1 VANAQPIAALKEQ
14 QTMSNFE
21 KELYEQPDVVA
32 RLIAE
37 ESEHAGRLA
46 AEMRRRGV
54 QYVMVAGR
62 GTSDN
67 AGVYGKYLFAAM
79 NGIPVAMA
87 TPSLFSIYDTP
98 PRFGDALVLGI
109 SQSGQ
114 SPDIVSVLAE
124 ARQQGVLTAAFTNDP
139 ESPLAQQADHVLA
152 LHAGPELS
160 VAATKTYTAQ
170 LAAVALL
177 NAALSGDTGFLTA
190 LRAAPAAM
198 RSALELAPEVAR
210 IAERYRF
217 TDRLVVL
224 GRGYNLATAQEI
236 ALKLK
241 ETNYIAAE
249 PYSPADFIHGPTAM
263 VDENCPVMV
272 VAPSGARRR
281 DPGPLRRRGHPGGR
295 TAETAPAGE
304 RAGVAVAA
312 GGGAA
317 GPAAGPAHGARAR
330 PRPGP
335 PARSQQSHADTMR
348 REEQD
353 ECSPAQ

>member
-1 VANAQPIAALKEQ
+1 
-14 QTMSNFE
+14 MSDFE
-21 KELYEQPDVVA
+21 KELYEQPDVVT
-32 RLIAE
+32 RLIAAE
-37 ESEHAGRLA
+37 ADHAMQLVA
-46 AEMRRRGV
+46 DMRRRGV

-67 AGVYGKYLFAAM
+67 AGVYGKYLFAAL
-79 NGIPVAMA
+79 NRIPVAMA
-87 TPSLFSIYDTP
+87 TPSLFSIYRTP

-124 ARQQGVLTAAFTNDP
+124 ARRQGALTAAFTNDP
-139 ESPLAQQADHVLA
+139 VSPLAQQADHVLA

-177 NAALSGDTGFLTA
+177 NVALKGDSTLLSA
-190 LRAAPAAM
+190 LRAIPEAM
-198 RSALELAPEVAR
+198 RSALELAPAVAR

-249 PYSPADFIHGPTAM
+249 SYSPADFIHGPTAM
-263 VDENCPVMV
+263 VDENCPVMMV
-272 VAPSGARRR
+272 
-281 DPGPLRRRGHPGGR
+281 
-295 TAETAPAGE
+295 APAGE
-304 RAGVAVAA
+304 LLAELQDAIGLVALRGGEILVLSDDEATLAAGRLQLRLPAGTPEWLSPLVAVLPGQLLALHMVLER
-312 GGGAA
+312 GRD
-317 GPAAGPAHGARAR
+317 PDR
-330 PRPGP
+330 PRGLSKVTLT
-335 PARSQQSHADTMR
+335 R
-348 REEQD
+348 
-353 ECSPAQ
+353 

>member
-1 VANAQPIAALKEQ
+1 
-14 QTMSNFE
+14 MSDFE
-21 KELYEQPDVVA
+21 RELYEQPDVVS

-37 ESEHAGRLA
+37 EGEHAGRLA
-46 AEMRRRGV
+46 ADIRRRGV

-79 NGIPVAMA
+79 NKIPVAMA
-87 TPSLFSIYDTP
+87 TPSLFSIYGTP

-124 ARQQGVLTAAFTNDP
+124 AGRQGALTAAFTNDP
-139 ESPLAQQADHVLA
+139 DSPLAQQADHVLA

-177 NAALSGDTGFLTA
+177 NVALKGDSTLLSA
-190 LRAAPAAM
+190 LRAIPAAM
-198 RSALELAPEVAR
+198 RSALELAPQVAR
-210 IAERYRF
+210 VAERYRF
-217 TDRLVVL
+217 ADRLVVL

-272 VAPSGARRR
+272 VAPSGALLAELQEAIGLVAQRGGEILVLSDDEAPLAGGRLGLRLPGGAPEWLSPLVAVLPGQLLALHMVLERGR
-281 DPGPLRRRGHPGGR
+281 DPD
-295 TAETAPAGE
+295 
-304 RAGVAVAA
+304 
-312 GGGAA
+312 
-317 GPAAGPAHGARAR
+317 R
-330 PRPGP
+330 PRGLSKVTLT
-335 PARSQQSHADTMR
+335 R
-348 REEQD
+348 
-353 ECSPAQ
+353 

>member
-1 VANAQPIAALKEQ
+1 
-14 QTMSNFE
+14 MSNFE
-21 KELYEQPDVVA
+21 KELYEQPEVVA
-32 RLIAE
+32 RLISE
-37 ESEHAGRLA
+37 EGEHARQLA
-46 AEMRRRGV
+46 AEMRRRNV

-79 NGIPVAMA
+79 NGLPVAMA
-87 TPSLFSIYDTP
+87 TPSRFSLYDTP

-124 ARQQGVLTAAFTNDP
+124 ARKQGVLTAAFTNDLD
-139 ESPLAQQADHVLA
+139 SPLAQQADHLLA

-177 NAALSGDTGFLTA
+177 NAALSGDASLMAA
-190 LRAAPAAM
+190 LRALPATM
-198 RSALELAPEVAR
+198 RLALELAPQVAR
-210 IAERYRF
+210 VAERYRF

-272 VAPSGARRR
+272 VAPSGALLAELREAIGLAAQRGGEILVLSDDEATLAGGRLGLRLPAGVPEWLSPLPAVLPGQLLALYMVLERGR
-281 DPGPLRRRGHPGGR
+281 DPD
-295 TAETAPAGE
+295 
-304 RAGVAVAA
+304 
-312 GGGAA
+312 
-317 GPAAGPAHGARAR
+317 R
-330 PRPGP
+330 PRGLSKVTLT
-335 PARSQQSHADTMR
+335 R
-348 REEQD
+348 
-353 ECSPAQ
+353 

>member
-1 VANAQPIAALKEQ
+1 
-14 QTMSNFE
+14 MSDFE
-21 KELYEQPDVVA
+21 KELYEQPAVVT
-32 RLIAE
+32 RLVAE
-37 ESEHAGRLA
+37 EFDHASQLA
-46 AEMRRRGV
+46 TDMRRRGV

-79 NGIPVAMA
+79 NKTPVAMA
-87 TPSLFSIYDTP
+87 TPSLFSIYHTP

-124 ARQQGVLTAAFTNDP
+124 ARRQGTLTAAFTNDSG
-139 ESPLAQQADHVLA
+139 SPLAQQADHVLA

-177 NAALSGDTGFLTA
+177 NVALSDDPSL
-190 LRAAPAAM
+190 L
-198 RSALELAPEVAR
+198 SALQAVPEAMQSALDLAPQVAR
-210 IAERYRF
+210 VAERYRY

-249 PYSPADFIHGPTAM
+249 SYSPADFIHGPTAM

-272 VAPSGARRR
+272 VAPSGALLTELQETIRLVAQRGGEILVLSDDEATLSDGRLGLRLPGGVPEWLSPLVAVLPGQLLALHMVLERGR
-281 DPGPLRRRGHPGGR
+281 DPD
-295 TAETAPAGE
+295 
-304 RAGVAVAA
+304 
-312 GGGAA
+312 
-317 GPAAGPAHGARAR
+317 R
-330 PRPGP
+330 PRGLSKVTLT
-335 PARSQQSHADTMR
+335 R
-348 REEQD
+348 
-353 ECSPAQ
+353 

>member
-1 VANAQPIAALKEQ
+1 
-14 QTMSNFE
+14 MSDFE
-21 KELYEQPDVVA
+21 NELYEQPDVVI
-32 RLIAE
+32 RLIVG
-37 ESEHAGRLA
+37 ESAHAVQLA
-46 AEMRRRGV
+46 DAMRRRDV
-54 QYVMVAGR
+54 QYIMVAGR

-87 TPSLFSIYDTP
+87 TPSLFSIYRTP

-124 ARQQGVLTAAFTNDP
+124 ARRQGALTAAFTNDP
-139 ESPLAQQADHVLA
+139 DSPLAQEADHVLA

-177 NAALSGDTGFLTA
+177 NAVLNGDSTLMSA
-190 LRAAPAAM
+190 LRTVPDAM
-198 RSALELAPEVAR
+198 RSALELAPQVAR

-272 VAPSGARRR
+272 VAPSGALQAELREAISQVAQRGGEILVLSDDEATLAGGRLGLRLPVGVPEWLSPLVAVLPGQLLALHMVLERGR
-281 DPGPLRRRGHPGGR
+281 DPD
-295 TAETAPAGE
+295 
-304 RAGVAVAA
+304 
-312 GGGAA
+312 
-317 GPAAGPAHGARAR
+317 R
-330 PRPGP
+330 PRGLSKVTLT
-335 PARSQQSHADTMR
+335 R
-348 REEQD
+348 
-353 ECSPAQ
+353 

>member
-1 VANAQPIAALKEQ
+1 
-14 QTMSNFE
+14 MSDFE
-21 KELYEQPDVVA
+21 RELYQQPDVVR
-32 RLIAE
+32 RLIDE
-37 ESEHAGRLA
+37 EYDHAVRLA
-46 AEMRRRGV
+46 SDMRRRRV
-54 QYVMVAGR
+54 QYVMAAGR

-67 AGVYGKYLFAAM
+67 AGAYGKYLFAAM
-79 NGIPVAMA
+79 NQIPVAMA
-87 TPSLFSIYDTP
+87 TPSLFSIYHTP

-124 ARQQGVLTAAFTNDP
+124 ARKQGALTAAFTNDP
-139 ESPLAQQADHVLA
+139 DSPLAQQADHVLA
-152 LHAGPELS
+152 LHAGDELS

-177 NAALSGDTGFLTA
+177 NVALKDD
-190 LRAAPAAM
+190 PARYAQLQAVPQSM
-198 RSALELAPEVAR
+198 RSALKLAPRVAR

-249 PYSPADFIHGPTAM
+249 SYSPADFIHGPTAM

-272 VAPSGARRR
+272 VAHSGALLPELQEAIRLVAERGGEILVLSDDEATLEGGRLRLRLPPGVPEWLSPLVAVLPGQLLALHMVLERGR
-281 DPGPLRRRGHPGGR
+281 DPD
-295 TAETAPAGE
+295 
-304 RAGVAVAA
+304 
-312 GGGAA
+312 
-317 GPAAGPAHGARAR
+317 R
-330 PRPGP
+330 PRGLHKVTLT
-335 PARSQQSHADTMR
+335 R
-348 REEQD
+348 
-353 ECSPAQ
+353 

>member
-1 VANAQPIAALKEQ
+1 
-14 QTMSNFE
+14 MSDFE
-21 KELYEQPDVVA
+21 KELYEQPAVVT
-32 RLIAE
+32 RLIDQE
-37 ESEHAGRLA
+37 VDHARQLA
-46 AEMRRRGV
+46 ADMRRRGV

-67 AGVYGKYLFAAM
+67 AGVYAKYLFAAM
-79 NGIPVAMA
+79 NQIPVAMA
-87 TPSLFSIYDTP
+87 TPSLFSIYGTP

-124 ARQQGVLTAAFTNDP
+124 ARRQGVLTAAFTNEP
-139 ESPLAQQADHVLA
+139 ASPLAEQATHVLA
-152 LHAGPELS
+152 LHAGEELS

-177 NAALSGDTGFLTA
+177 NVVLKDEPAPMASLVA
-190 LRAAPAAM
+190 VPAAM
-198 RSALELAPEVAR
+198 RQALELAPQVAR

-224 GRGYNLATAQEI
+224 GRGFNLATAQEI

-249 PYSPADFIHGPTAM
+249 SYSPADFIHGPTAM

-272 VAPSGARRR
+272 IAPLGVLVAELQEAISQVAQRGGEILVVSDDEATLACARLGLRLPSAVPEWLSPLVAVLPGQLLALHMVLERGR
-281 DPGPLRRRGHPGGR
+281 DPD
-295 TAETAPAGE
+295 
-304 RAGVAVAA
+304 
-312 GGGAA
+312 
-317 GPAAGPAHGARAR
+317 R
-330 PRPGP
+330 PRGLSKVTLT
-335 PARSQQSHADTMR
+335 R
-348 REEQD
+348 
-353 ECSPAQ
+353 